1 MASERTDPI
10 MAFVPSSNPFL
21 KCVDRL
27 QDRIFSR
34 LLVWA
39 RKTILLDVATVPISM
54 VSTITLTRAIGIN
67 KLPSVFAVIDT
78 AYKSGC
84 PILLPATGVQRLAG
98 LPTEILKVRG
108 FVESARAG
116 SDDHPLS
123 DCRAVSTTAGM
134 DGFAI
139 QLQF

>member
-1 MASERTDPI
+1 MASEKTDPI

-67 KLPSVFAVIDT
+67 KLPSVFAVIVNQD
-78 AYKSGC
+78 
-84 PILLPATGVQRLAG
+84 VQYFCQRQ
-98 LPTEILKVRG
+98 EYRDW
-108 FVESARAG
+108 R
-116 SDDHPLS
+116 DY
-123 DCRAVSTTAGM
+123 
-134 DGFAI
+134 
-139 QLQF
+139 QLRS